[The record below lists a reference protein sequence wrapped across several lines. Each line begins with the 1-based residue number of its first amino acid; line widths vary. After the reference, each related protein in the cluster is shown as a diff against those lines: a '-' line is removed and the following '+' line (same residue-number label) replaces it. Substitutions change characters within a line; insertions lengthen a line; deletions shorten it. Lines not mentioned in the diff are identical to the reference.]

1 MPQLV
6 AEDIAGWSRDRLESA
21 YGERLDRVR
30 SIRDGAGG
38 SLVNVKGAEADE
50 VRNLMADTNMLGARI
65 DEVKSLAGADAMLEA
80 AERRAHDL
88 RSRGQDVKPFPID
101 SGPGDDAAGV
111 GADGQPSDIG
121 GRFLASDAWQSFRAE
136 GTKGIASSVP
146 LASLWKGYRGVGE
159 PGAAL
164 FDSADFPSQADWRP
178 GPVET
183 LYQPNNIAPLMP
195 QGTTGAATVRY
206 PKETVTSRGA
216 ATVAEGGTKPEA
228 ELSFTAVDE
237 PIRKIAVLLP
247 LTDESLEDEAF
258 LRSYINARLGLF
270 VRMEEDRQLLD
281 GNGGATPPQII
292 GLLRRSGI
300 NTATSYSLAGANPDQ
315 ALIDGVFKAAMR
327 VRESFLA
334 PDSFVLRAATWE
346 IMRLAKDANR
356 QYLLGPPAE
365 QGEVRLWGLRG
376 VLNENMPAVAAANK
390 PVLVGAFG
398 TAAMVIRRSGI
409 ELAVSDSHSTFFAE
423 NKVMLRAEERLGMA
437 VFRPQGFSTVTSA
450 A

>member
-6 AEDIAGWSRDRLESA
+6 AEDIAGWSRDRLDTE
-21 YGERLDRVR
+21 YGARLDRVQG
-30 SIRDGAGG
+30 IRDGAGG
-38 SLVNVKGAEADE
+38 SLVNVKGGDADE
-50 VRNLMADTNMLGARI
+50 VRNLLADTNLIGARL
-65 DEVKSLAGADAMLEA
+65 DEMKSLEGADAQYEA
-80 AERRAHDL
+80 AERRAKAMRDQ
-88 RSRGQDVKPFPID
+88 GADVTAFPID
-101 SGPGDDAAGV
+101 SGPAA
-111 GADGQPSDIG
+111 ARTPDGLPADIG
-121 GRFLASDAWQSFRAE
+121 GRFLASDSWKQFKAE
-136 GTKGIASSVP
+136 GKLGVTSNVPIASMW
-146 LASLWKGYRGVGE
+146 AGYRGIGE

-164 FDSADFPSQADWRP
+164 FDTADFPSQADWRAQ
-178 GPVET
+178 PVDT

-195 QGTTGAATVRY
+195 QGTTDAMTVRY
-206 PKETVTSRGA
+206 PKETVNARGA
-216 ATVAEGGTKPEA
+216 ATVAEAGTKPEA
-228 ELSFTAVDE
+228 DIVFTAVDE
-237 PIRKIAVLLP
+237 PMRKIAVLLP
-247 LTDESLEDEAF
+247 LTDESLEDEPF
-258 LRSYINARLGLF
+258 LRAYLNARLGLF
-270 VRMEEDRQLLD
+270 VKMEEDRQLLD

-300 NTATSYSLAGANPDQ
+300 NTTTSYSLAGSNPDQ

-334 PDSFVLRAATWE
+334 PDAFVLRAATWE
-346 IMRLAKDANR
+346 VMRLAKDANR
-356 QYLLGPPAE
+356 QYLLGPPSE
-365 QGEVRLWGLRG
+365 EGEARLWGLKG
-376 VLNENMPAVAAANK
+376 VLNENMPAITATNK